1 MAKVEAMNF
10 GMLQAKGVSSAAGN
24 KNVSSTEKSTVF
36 EQIFSGKN
44 VSQKDSVGGEQ
55 EATSQTEFSPGKA
68 KEFSKKEDFVAEATG
83 ILQNQEGDG
92 MKSELPVVE
101 GEMKQIVK
109 DILGIDDA
117 TLEQTMTALGVVIT
131 DLLNPNV
138 LQEFVL
144 QVAGGEGNI
153 DFLTNEALLQN
164 FNNLLQALTDF
175 MSENGKEVMMLMEVL
190 EQPVPFEEMLET
202 TVAEENTL
210 SQEISVTEMTSENV
224 QTASQWA
231 GKSQTEQPSDN
242 VSKMVEK
249 VTVEKTEAV
258 QEVTETPIEQ
268 SFSGESQSGQF
279 SEEMPG
285 QGSATLLYADRSD
298 APAVSEMGNTL
309 FAEQMNVVQ
318 GNIEQI
324 VDVNGNGL
332 QRMQQMVDIVNQVSE
347 QIRSTVD
354 ASTTTME
361 MQLNPE
367 SLGKVLLT
375 VSAKEGVM
383 TATFKV
389 QSEEARQALESQMYQ
404 LRENLEAKNLKVESV
419 DVQISNFS
427 FSQSNEADGQ
437 TEKDFGKQG
446 KKKFNFDVAE
456 EEEDMEV
463 SQETPEQTRRRVMLE
478 SGGSIDYTA

>member
-10 GMLQAKGVSSAAGN
+10 GMLQAKGVSSATDN
-24 KNVSSTEKSTVF
+24 KNVSSTEKSSVF
-36 EQIFSGKN
+36 EQIFSDKN
-44 VSQKDSVGGEQ
+44 VSQEESKQ
-55 EATSQTEFSPGKA
+55 EMVSQTEVSVGTS
-68 KEFSKKEDFVAEATG
+68 KEFSKKEDFVAEVADTQ
-83 ILQNQEGDG
+83 QNQMGDG
-92 MKSELPVVE
+92 IKSDLLAVE

-109 DILGIDDA
+109 DILDIDDA
-117 TLEQTMTALGVVIT
+117 TLEQTMAALGVVIT
-131 DLLNPNV
+131 DLLNPNI

-153 DFLTNEALLQN
+153 DFLTNEVLLQN
-164 FNNLLQALTDF
+164 FNNILQALTDF
-175 MSENGKEVMMLMEVL
+175 ISENENEVMMLMDVL
-190 EQPVPFEEMLET
+190 EQPVPFEEVLET
-202 TVAEENTL
+202 TVVEENTA
-210 SQEISVTEMTSENV
+210 SQEIPVTEMTNENV
-224 QTASQWA
+224 QAASQSA
-231 GKSQTEQPSDN
+231 VKSQTEQPSDN
-242 VSKMVEK
+242 VSRMVEK
-249 VTVEKTEAV
+249 VTVEKTEVV
-258 QEVTETPIEQ
+258 QEVTETPVEQ
-268 SFSGESQSGQF
+268 SFSGESQSEQF
-279 SEEMPG
+279 SEEMSG
-285 QGSATLLYADRSD
+285 QDSAALLYADRSD
-298 APAVSEMGNTL
+298 ATAVSEMSSNTL
-309 FAEQMNVVQ
+309 FAEQMNTVQ

-324 VDVNGNGL
+324 VDVNVNGL

-404 LRENLEAKNLKVESV
+404 LRENLEVKNLKVESV

-427 FSQSNEADGQ
+427 FSQSNEAEGQ
-437 TEKDFGKQG
+437 AEKDFGKQG
-446 KKKFNFDVAE
+446 KKKFDFDVAE